1 MVFAHCIQFFG
12 DLGKNQIAYH
22 ISEYINLTTFS
33 GFLFCFGYVSDLAY
47 FGKEWRGCAG
57 KILKNALRLLV
68 CFYISSFC
76 FGIFVENIPLDREAV
91 LEIFMLKR
99 LAGYSEFLF
108 SFALIMVLE
117 CILFPFFSRKWKWG
131 GVFIIAMVAISILTC
146 FLPHRE
152 VGSIIGSLIGGVG
165 GAYFPVI
172 PYGIYF
178 LAGIWFSRR
187 QEKSKIIFSLACG
200 GTIWHSIDYVLI
212 SGGQP
217 SRFPLSFSFLVGATL
232 FIYLYYMLA
241 KSLEEKA
248 NTLLGNYLECVGKN
262 SLLYLLLSN
271 FIIFSVTATQFYR
284 KGLNYSIGMFFIILF
299 VVWYL
304 QRLCKVRK

>member
-1 MVFAHCIQFFG
+1 MRSHRIDILKGILTLQMVFAHCIQFFG

-131 GVFIIAMVAISILTC
+131 G
-146 FLPHRE
+146 
-152 VGSIIGSLIGGVG
+152 G
-165 GAYFPVI
+165 
-172 PYGIYF
+172 
-178 LAGIWFSRR
+178 
-187 QEKSKIIFSLACG
+187 
-200 GTIWHSIDYVLI
+200 
-212 SGGQP
+212 
-217 SRFPLSFSFLVGATL
+217 
-232 FIYLYYMLA
+232 
-241 KSLEEKA
+241 
-248 NTLLGNYLECVGKN
+248 
-262 SLLYLLLSN
+262 YLL
-271 FIIFSVTATQFYR
+271 
-284 KGLNYSIGMFFIILF
+284 
-299 VVWYL
+299 
-304 QRLCKVRK
+304 